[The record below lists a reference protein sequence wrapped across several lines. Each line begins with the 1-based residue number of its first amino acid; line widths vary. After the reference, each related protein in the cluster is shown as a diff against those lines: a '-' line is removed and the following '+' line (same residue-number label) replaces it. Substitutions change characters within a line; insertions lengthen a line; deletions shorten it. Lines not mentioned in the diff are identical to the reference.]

1 MGKKR
6 DIQQVNAIAREFG
19 MSEVVR
25 KAFGKFLEEEKA
37 NGDIGT
43 LKKGDFTWEEL
54 QEKAKEFLERFEK
67 S

>member
-19 MSEVVR
+19 MSPPIR
-25 KAFGKFLEEEKA
+25 KEFGKFIEKEKA

-43 LKKGDFTWEEL
+43 LNVKGDFTWEEL
-54 QEKAKEFLERFEK
+54 QEKAEEFLTKF
-67 S
+67 